1 MRNIFKISL
10 LSLLIGF
17 SACQSTDNKEE
28 SEAFDKQ
35 MKETVQIHDDVMPK
49 MGEINSMI
57 KKLEAKRG
65 EVKSESEDV
74 KEETL
79 RTYDEA
85 IANLKKSHELMMSW
99 MKNFSDS
106 FSRTEINDG
115 LQAKDKDSIKAKM
128 KLLNTQ
134 YESAEEMKKAITDAL
149 ENAQKLLAK

>member
-1 MRNIFKISL
+1 MYKIFKLSL

-57 KKLEAKRG
+57 KKLEAKK
-65 EVKSESEDV
+65 EELKSESEEIKD
-74 KEETL
+74 ETL
-79 RTYDEA
+79 RTYDDA
-85 IANLKKSHELMMSW
+85 IKNLKDAHDLMMSW

-115 LQAKDKDSIKAKM
+115 LQTKDKDSIKAKM
-128 KLLNTQ
+128 KQLNTQ
-134 YESAEEMKKAITDAL
+134 YKSAEEMKKAITDAL
-149 ENAQKLLAK
+149 ENAQKILAK